1 MVRPGDVTA
10 IQERVDTAT
19 ARRRQIQMF
28 RRGDSSRATVS
39 QCSALGMEI
48 KRKKIR
54 ESVIFPPQ
62 EENNVPEKLD
72 FESRMRDGICK
83 LLSVSTQK
91 DQILNAVKNLMIC
104 NARIQVYRTLL
115 HSALEGSHPTSAGRR
130 SSDAEMKQ
138 RLACRGKLAISGFRI
153 PLMWKDTDHF
163 GNKEKSQRYA
173 VFCMLKLGQEIYDTD
188 MVIVDK
194 TMTDICFD
202 KAIIFAEARPDF
214 QLKLEVYSCSMEELS
229 ITNTPKKL
237 ARKLR
242 NSIGKSA
249 GKKFNSEPEESEPEA
264 FLFSNPHMPAAKYN
278 LLAHITFTLDNV
290 EGSCSTHTLTVTGHE
305 ESSFWLPL
313 YESLCCRLVVQP
325 ACMTDE
331 VMMGFLNQQEMV
343 GGLRSCLRLYCVL
356 RGVNL
361 YCYYTPEEIEAKI
374 EPSMIVP
381 ITKETRIRAVE
392 KDSKKRTNSF
402 TVINLVSGEAVTK
415 IFSADSKEE
424 LQKWMEAFWQHF
436 YNLSQWKQCSEELMK
451 IEMMSPRKPP
461 LFLTKEAASVY
472 HDMSIGSPVKF
483 ESLTDILH
491 RKIEETDGQFLIGQE
506 ESAPPAW
513 DALFDGNHQLHVVR
527 KPLSPPSQSDCA
539 NLIDGKGKK
548 RRAPPPPP
556 NKTPYNAGD
565 QKVTDPSEKENIWSR
580 SSLSRKSFDAK
591 LSSIMQQFQK
601 PTAAPRKFVS
611 SEKHSGDQLRLAEED
626 VPLKPTPAPRQKS
639 IRERFVPR
647 SWLPSQE

>member
-1 MVRPGDVTA
+1 MEE
-10 IQERVDTAT
+10 IECT
-19 ARRRQIQMF
+19 ARREIQML
-28 RRGDSSRATVS
+28 RRGERCRATVS
-39 QCSALGMEI
+39 KCSALGMEI

-54 ESVIFPPQ
+54 ESAIFPSLEDNCIQ
-62 EENNVPEKLD
+62 EKLD
-72 FESRMRDGICK
+72 FEIRMREGICK

-104 NARIQVYRTLL
+104 NARIQGYMSRL
-115 HSALEGSHPTSAGRR
+115 HSPLEQSNMMNIGRR
-130 SSDAEMKQ
+130 SSDVGIKE
-138 RLACRGKLAISGFRI
+138 RSVCPGKLAISGIRI

-173 VFCMLKLGQEIYDTD
+173 VFCMLKLGQEIFDTD

-202 KAIIFAEARPDF
+202 KTVLFAEARPDF
-214 QLKLEVYSCSMEELS
+214 QLKLEVYSCSMEEQS

-242 NSIGKSA
+242 NSIGKST
-249 GKKFNSEPEESEPEA
+249 GKKFNSELEESETEA
-264 FLFSNPHMPAAKYN
+264 FLFSNPHMPGAKYS
-278 LLAHITFTLDNV
+278 LLAHITFTLDSV
-290 EGSCSTHTLTVTGHE
+290 EDSFGTHALTVTGHE

-313 YESLCCRLVVQP
+313 YGSLCCRLVAQP

-343 GGLRSCLRLYCVL
+343 GGLRSCIRLYCVL

-361 YCYYTPEEIEAKI
+361 QCYYTPEEIEAKI
-374 EPSMIVP
+374 EPSITIP

-402 TVINLVSGEAVTK
+402 TIINLVSGEPVTK

-424 LQKWMEAFWQHF
+424 LQKWMETFWQHF
-436 YNLSQWKQCSEELMK
+436 YNLSQWKHCSEEFMK
-451 IEMMSPRKPP
+451 FEIMSPRKPP
-461 LFLTKEAASVY
+461 LFLTKEATSVY
-472 HDMSIGSPVKF
+472 HDMSIGSPVQF

-506 ESAPPAW
+506 ESAPPPW
-513 DALFDGNHQLHVVR
+513 DALFDGNHQLHVER
-527 KPLSPPSQSDCA
+527 NTLSPPSKSSGV
-539 NLIDGKGKK
+539 NLTDGKGKK

-556 NKTPYNAGD
+556 NKTPYSAGD
-565 QKVTDPSEKENIWSR
+565 HKITDPSDKENIWSR
-580 SSLSRKSFDAK
+580 SSLSRKSFDVK
-591 LSSIMQQFQK
+591 LSSIMQQFHK
-601 PTAAPRKFVS
+601 PIAAPRKLVS
-611 SEKHSGDQLRLAEED
+611 SEKNSSSNDQLQRHAEED
-626 VPLKPTPAPRQKS
+626 FPSKPMPAPRQKS
-639 IRERFVPR
+639 IRERLVPR
-647 SWLPSQE
+647 SWLQSQE